1 MAKLFC
7 SRVVNKPKYVEDMIT
22 EITEKVFIINGYDIA
37 DRMLE
42 GLLFCVH
49 FDDSGV
55 TDITFEDK
63 HDKKWFEE
71 NFNSKKFYKQVK
83 EEAEGKL
90 EEGDEVNVPKFIK
103 DKYFKDGINVAFIT
117 NEI

>member
-1 MAKLFC
+1 M
-7 SRVVNKPKYVEDMIT
+7 NI
-22 EITEKVFIINGYDIA
+22 
-37 DRMLE
+37 MLE

-55 TDITFEDK
+55 TDITFENK
-63 HDKKWFEE
+63 QDKKWFEE

-83 EEAEGKL
+83 EEAETIL
-90 EEGDEVNVPKFIK
+90 EDGDEVEVPKFIK
-103 DKYFKDGINVAFIT
+103 DKYFKNGINVAFIT